1 MYQKIIIKPILT
13 EKMAIMQERQNKYAF
28 VVSSGANKIQ
38 IKSAVENKFN
48 VSVSKVATMN
58 FSGKLKNMTT
68 RSNGK
73 TIRTQGRKSSFKK
86 ALVTL
91 SEGSSIDTLV
101 TIILKRDHHGQYR
114 YRHEKNQKDLPVL
127 YGRVK

>member
-1 MYQKIIIKPILT
+1 MYQKIIVKPILT

-28 VVSSGANKIQ
+28 IVASGANKIQ

-58 FSGKLKNMTT
+58 FNGKLKNMTT

-86 ALVTL
+86 AIVSLKK
-91 SEGSSIDTLV
+91 GSSIDYLN
-101 TIILKRDHHGQYR
+101 DGG
-114 YRHEKNQKDLPVL
+114 DL
-127 YGRVK
+127 

>member
-28 VVSSGANKIQ
+28 IVSSNANKIQ
-38 IKSAVENKFN
+38 IKSAVENRFN

-73 TIRTQGRKSSFKK
+73 TIRTQGRKSGFKK
-86 ALVTL
+86 AIVSLN
-91 SEGSSIDTLV
+91 EGSSIDYLNNGGEV
-101 TIILKRDHHGQYR
+101 Q
-114 YRHEKNQKDLPVL
+114 
-127 YGRVK
+127 

>member
-1 MYQKIIIKPILT
+1 MYQKIIIRPILT

-28 VVSSGANKIQ
+28 IVSSGANKIQ

-73 TIRTQGRKSSFKK
+73 TIRTQVMKSSFKNAIVSLK
-86 ALVTL
+86 
-91 SEGSSIDTLV
+91 SGSTIDYLN
-101 TIILKRDHHGQYR
+101 DGG
-114 YRHEKNQKDLPVL
+114 DL
-127 YGRVK
+127 